1 MSDGPH
7 KSLPMQKA
15 WRKLAQ
21 RVANSTF
28 DPVQVAEAIPDALG
42 EDWQHDGCDEV
53 VRELRSALGDTRQQS
68 LFGESVEDK
77 FEALNGISPSGFP
90 LRRLLLEC
98 VTQAVEGGLDGAEA
112 IAAGTEQALGERL
125 ARGNLQVEE
134 HYRRSQSDQ
143 TAAAVRRGLRSA
155 AAEISLKDL
164 AGKFLKIGG
173 SSTPPASRR
182 DGLDD
187 GVPHP

>member
-7 KSLPMQKA
+7 KSLPMQKG

-21 RVANSTF
+21 RGANSTF
-28 DPVQVAEAIPDALG
+28 DPGQIAEAIPDALG
-42 EDWQHDGCDEV
+42 DDWQHDGCDDI

-77 FEALNGISPSGFP
+77 LEALKSISPSGFP

-98 VTQAVEGGLDGAEA
+98 VTQAVESGLDGAEA
-112 IAAGTEQALGERL
+112 IAGGTERALGERL

-134 HYRRSQSDQ
+134 HYRRSQSEQ
-143 TAAAVRRGLRSA
+143 TAAVRRGLQSA

-164 AGKFLKIGG
+164 ARKFLKTGG
-173 SSTPPASRR
+173 SSTPPAPRR

-187 GVPHP
+187 GVPLP